1 MVISCLII
9 EDDLSQNQK
18 NKAVLQEHFNEI
30 SPIDQAYSINEA
42 DKLLKQK
49 QYDFI
54 LVDVHLGDGIVMDL
68 FSKQE
73 NLNSKL
79 IFTTSYSEY
88 AVEAFKFSAISYLLK
103 PYSKEE
109 LINEVSK
116 TLQRINQ
123 ENYHKQLEVL
133 FHNIQSSQ
141 KEKRIVLKNHDLIHV
156 VNIEDIFYAQADNN
170 YTHFFCTEDRK
181 ILVSKS
187 LKTFEEQLAPE
198 SFFRCHHSYLINLK
212 KVKAIHK
219 SEDAVILS
227 NEATIPIASSKKK
240 MLYSLIG

>member
-54 LVDVHLGDGIVMDL
+54 LADVHLGDGIVMDL

-79 IFTTSYSEY
+79 IFT
-88 AVEAFKFSAISYLLK
+88 
-103 PYSKEE
+103 
-109 LINEVSK
+109 
-116 TLQRINQ
+116 
-123 ENYHKQLEVL
+123 
-133 FHNIQSSQ
+133 
-141 KEKRIVLKNHDLIHV
+141 
-156 VNIEDIFYAQADNN
+156 
-170 YTHFFCTEDRK
+170 
-181 ILVSKS
+181 
-187 LKTFEEQLAPE
+187 
-198 SFFRCHHSYLINLK
+198 
-212 KVKAIHK
+212 
-219 SEDAVILS
+219 
-227 NEATIPIASSKKK
+227 
-240 MLYSLIG
+240 